1 MSLAVAARNISRV
14 AWNQVAKQWRHGRQR
29 VLRRLKGAR
38 EVGKEAKASVRGSIE
53 QTRDAGTNAYAGSVR
68 TMRYWRRVHTQ
79 TIPRLTRELSVRREL
94 RHVASGTH
102 PIIVG
107 PWLSEVGY
115 EVLYWVPFLR
125 WFTDRYGVDPARM
138 VVVSRGGVAE
148 WYADVATRYVELL
161 DLFPPDEFARRNAE
175 RQAAGEQKQ
184 HGLAPFDREILLRVQ
199 AQPDLAGARVCHPST
214 MFRLLRQ
221 FWLGNDSLSYVQEH
235 TRYTLVRDR
244 SPLSRSPLSLPPL
257 PDRFAAVKLYG
268 GKAIPDTPEHRQAL
282 RRLVGQA
289 ASQMP
294 IVALDTG
301 LVLDDHTD
309 YLFRDIPGV
318 LDLRQWLTP
327 QNNLGLQ
334 TAVLQ
339 RATRFITTCGGLAWL
354 APFMGVQ
361 TLAVYASDELLTPHL
376 YAARQA
382 YRATGAAPFVALD
395 LAALDSLDSLDS
407 LDVAS
412 RRG

>member
-1 MSLAVAARNISRV
+1 VSVAIAARNLSRV
-14 AWNQVAKQWRHGRQR
+14 AWNQVAKRWRHGRQR
-29 VLRRLKGAR
+29 VLRRFKGAR
-38 EVGKEAKASVRGSIE
+38 EAGKEVKASVRGSIE
-53 QTRDAGTNAYAGSVR
+53 QTRDAGTDAYAGSVR
-68 TMRYWRRVHTQ
+68 TMRYWRRVHAQ

-94 RHVASGTH
+94 RRVAAGTH

-125 WFTDRYGVDPARM
+125 WFADRYSVDPARL

-148 WYADVATRYVELL
+148 WYADVATRYVELF
-161 DLFPPDEFARRNAE
+161 DLFTPDEFARQNAE
-175 RQAAGEQKQ
+175 RQTSGEQKQ
-184 HGLAPFDREILLRVQ
+184 HVRAAFDQQILARVQ
-199 AQPDLAGARVCHPST
+199 AQPGLADALVCHPST

-221 FWLGNDSLSYVQEH
+221 FWLGNEALAYVQEH
-235 TRYTLVRDR
+235 TRHRLLPTR
-244 SPLSRSPLSLPPL
+244 SSMALPPL
-257 PDRFAAVKLYG
+257 PERFVAVKLYA
-268 GKAIPDTPEHRQAL
+268 GKAIPDTPDHRQAL
-282 RRLVGQA
+282 RLLVEQA
-289 ASQMP
+289 ASRLP

-301 LVLDDHTD
+301 FALDDHTD

-318 LDLRQWLTP
+318 IDLRASLTP

-354 APFMGVQ
+354 APFMGVE
-361 TLAVYASDELLTPHL
+361 TLAVYASDELLNPHL

-382 YRATGAAPFVALD
+382 YLATGAAPFVPLD
-395 LAALDSLDSLDS
+395 LAAL
-407 LDVAS
+407 AS
-412 RRG
+412 VPGYGTPGGG